1 MKDIFGREI
10 VRETTGRMVG
20 FIEYKPGRNVVR
32 EPSGRMLGFTQNG
45 GTFDNVG
52 RRLLQSEQP
61 GFLFQKGKRKW

>member
-10 VRETTGRMVG
+10 VRETTGQMVG
-20 FIEYKPGRNVVR
+20 FIEHKPERDVVC

-61 GFLFQKGKRKW
+61 GFLLGKEKKKW